1 MEIIISHQQTDFD
14 GLASMVA
21 AKKLYPKATMVFPGK
36 LTNNAKR
43 FMSLYKD
50 RIVVK
55 RSSEIDKNQ
64 ITKIIMVDTGFA
76 SRIGVFSDVVKA
88 EDVEVLIYD
97 HHLDNDERITNS
109 RRFIE
114 AVGAT
119 TTILLKRIKK
129 RKLNIT
135 SFEAT
140 LFALGIYE
148 DTGGLIYNSTT
159 SDDVRTVA
167 FLLDNNANLEIVEEY
182 IEYSLSRKQKQLF
195 NKLLDSLYQSTIK
208 GLDINIFQAEIGE
221 YVPDIA
227 LLAHKLND
235 LHNAD
240 GIFVIVKVKNKV
252 LVVGR
257 SNVDNINI
265 SDIVSHFGGGGHN
278 RAGSA
283 TINDQ
288 TRDLIDWQQEI
299 LKLIKEKIDPALL
312 VEDIMSRPVKTVN
325 PDTTM
330 EKADNIMLKYGY
342 SGLVVVNEEDE
353 IVGVISRKDVDKIR
367 GYDLLHAPVKGYMS
381 TNVVTINQGS
391 SLKEIQKCIVEND
404 VGRLPVVS
412 KENKLVGI
420 VTRSDLLKL
429 FYGSDDYLLNKQ
441 NMYGRS
447 LVQVQERRY
456 YIVDRLSLID
466 NRISSL
472 LKKAGNLADEL
483 GYDIYIVGGFV
494 RDLLLNKKNFD
505 LDLVVEGDGVEFARK
520 FSQYVNGELNIY
532 HEFATAVMNLDSLE
546 IDIATARVEYYPDA
560 AGLPDVEKGS
570 IQQDL
575 FRRDFTINALA
586 IQLNK
591 DSFGQLVDFFDG
603 KKDLEEGVIKLLHNF
618 SLYDDPTRI
627 FRGFKFASRY
637 DYKFEARTEKLI
649 REAIELNII
658 DKLSNNRIFSQIVL
672 GLKAENPVKY
682 INFLAEFDIFSYLSD
697 KIVWDNEKKKIAK
710 KTPEIIGFLDGLNVK
725 IKFDVYILYLM
736 FLADGLSYS
745 EINDVVNKFNIK
757 SNIKLRM
764 LKTTKIDKVLL
775 KLEESEKD
783 SDIYFALNDLAIED
797 IAYLLVKKTVLK
809 DKVQKYLE
817 DLQWVDI
824 EVCGKDIIDLGYNP
838 SCIFD
843 EALKEVKKAK
853 LDKNLEN
860 YEEEKEYLKNY
871 LEKIGKRC
879 D

>member
-21 AKKLYPKATMVFPGK
+21 AKKLHPKATMVFPGK
-36 LTNNAKR
+36 LTNNTKR

-55 RSSEIDKNQ
+55 KSSEIDRDKV
-64 ITKIIMVDTGFA
+64 TKIIMVDTSFA
-76 SRIGVFSDVVKA
+76 NRIGSFTSLVRD
-88 EDVEVLIYD
+88 ENIEVLIYD
-97 HHLDNDERITNS
+97 HHLDTDETINNS

-114 AVGAT
+114 PLGAT
-119 TTILLKRIKK
+119 TTILLKRIKN
-129 RKLNIT
+129 RKLNLT

-167 FLLDNNANLEIVEEY
+167 YLLDNNANLEIVEEY

-195 NKLLDSLYQSTIK
+195 NKLLDSLFQSSIR
-208 GLDINIFQAEIGE
+208 GLDINIFQAEIDE
-221 YVPDIA
+221 YIPDIA
-227 LLAHKLND
+227 LLAHKLNK

-240 GIFVIVKVKNKV
+240 GIFVIVKVGAKV
-252 LVVGR
+252 LIVGR
-257 SNVDNINI
+257 SNVNNINI

-299 LKLIKEKIDPALL
+299 LKVIKEKIDPAVL
-312 VEDIMSRPVKTVN
+312 VEDIMSTPVKTVS

-330 EKADNIMLKYGY
+330 EEADNIMLKYSY
-342 SGLVVVNEEDE
+342 SGLVVTNNQDE
-353 IVGVISRKDVDKIR
+353 IVGIISRKDVDKIR

-381 TNVVTINQGS
+381 TNVITIKQGA

-404 VGRLPVVS
+404 VGRLPVVD
-412 KENKLVGI
+412 KNNKLVGI

-429 FYGSDDYLLNKQ
+429 FYGTDDYLRNKQ
-441 NMYGRS
+441 NMYGHS

-456 YIVDRLSLID
+456 YMVDRLSLVD

-494 RDLLLNKKNFD
+494 RDLLLDRSNLD
-505 LDLVVEGDGVEFARK
+505 LDLVVEGDGIGFARK
-520 FSQYVNGELNIY
+520 FAQHVNGELDIY
-532 HEFATAVMNLDSLE
+532 HEFGTAVMNLDSLE
-546 IDIATARVEYYPDA
+546 IDIATARIEYYPDA
-560 AGLPDVEKGS
+560 AGLPDVERGS

-591 DSFGQLVDFFDG
+591 ESFGQLVDFFNG
-603 KKDLEEGVIKLLHNF
+603 KKDLEKGVIKLLHNF

-637 DYKFEARTEKLI
+637 EYSFETRTEELF
-649 REAIELNII
+649 REAINLDII
-658 DKLSNNRIFSQIVL
+658 DKLSSNRIFSQIVV
-672 GLKAENPVKY
+672 GLRGENPVRY
-682 INFLAEFDIFSYLSD
+682 IDFLAEFNVLDYFSETIIWND
-697 KIVWDNEKKKIAK
+697 EKRELAK
-710 KTPEIIGFLDGLNVK
+710 KVPEVINYLDSLNVK
-725 IKFDVYILYLM
+725 VKFNIYILYLM
-736 FLADGLSYS
+736 LLVDGLTYP
-745 EINDVVNKFNIK
+745 EIQTMVNKFNIK

-764 LKTTKIDKVLL
+764 LKTTKIDEML
-775 KLEESEKD
+775 KQIESTDKN
-783 SDIYFALNDLAIED
+783 SDLYFALNELSIED
-797 IAYLLVKKTVLK
+797 VAYILLKKFSLK
-809 DKVQKYLE
+809 NKIKKYLE

-824 EVCGKDIIDLGYNP
+824 EVCGKDIIDLGYDP
-838 SCIFD
+838 SSIFNQ
-843 EALKEVKKAK
+843 ALKEVKKAK
-853 LDKNLEN
+853 LDKEIRNYQDEKKYLEN
-860 YEEEKEYLKNY
+860 YLEE
-871 LEKIGKRC
+871 RC

>member
-14 GLASMVA
+14 GLASMLA

-55 RSSEIDKNQ
+55 RSSDIDKDKV
-64 ITKIIMVDTGFA
+64 TKIIMVDTGFA
-76 SRIGVFSDVVKA
+76 SRIGKFSDLVK
-88 EDVEVLIYD
+88 EKNIEVLIYD
-97 HHLDNDERITNS
+97 HHLDRDETVTNA

-114 AVGAT
+114 PVGAT
-119 TTILLKRIKK
+119 TTILLKRIKQ
-129 RKLNIT
+129 RKLNLT

-208 GLDINIFQAEIGE
+208 GLDINIFQAEIDE

-240 GIFVIVKVKNKV
+240 GIFVIVKTKNKV
-252 LVVGR
+252 LIVGR

-283 TINDQ
+283 TIKDQ
-288 TRDLIDWQQEI
+288 SRNLIDWQQEI
-299 LKLIKEKIDPALL
+299 LKIIKEKIDPALV
-312 VEDIMSRPVKTVN
+312 VEDIMSTPVKTVN

-330 EKADNIMLKYGY
+330 QKADNIMLKYGY
-342 SGLVVVNEEDE
+342 SGLVVVNEEDK

-404 VGRLPVVS
+404 VGRLPVVN
-412 KENKLVGI
+412 KNNKLVGI

-429 FYGSDDYLLNKQ
+429 FYGADDYLRNKQ

-456 YIVDRLSLID
+456 YIGDRLSVVD
-466 NRISSL
+466 NRIKSL
-472 LKKAGNLADEL
+472 LEKAGDLADEL

-494 RDLLLNKKNFD
+494 RDLLLNKMNFD
-505 LDLVVEGDGVEFARK
+505 LDLVVEGDGIEFARK
-520 FSQYVNGELNIY
+520 FAQYVNGELDIY
-532 HEFATAVMNLDSLE
+532 HEFGTAVMNLDSLE

-560 AGLPDVEKGS
+560 AGLPDVERGS

-591 DSFGQLVDFFDG
+591 DSFGQLVDFFNG
-603 KKDLEEGVIKLLHNF
+603 KQDLEREIIKLLHNF

-637 DYKFEARTEKLI
+637 DYEFEARTEELI
-649 REAIELNII
+649 QEAIKLNII

-672 GLKAENPVKY
+672 GLKGENPVKY
-682 INFLAEFDIFSYLSD
+682 INFLAEFGLFSYLSNQ
-697 KIVWDNEKKKIAK
+697 IIWNEKKKKIAK
-710 KTPEIIGFLDGLNVK
+710 KVPEIINFLNDLNVK

-736 FLADGLSYS
+736 LLADGLSYS
-745 EINDVVNKFNIK
+745 EIENVVNKFNIK
-757 SNIKLRM
+757 SNIKFRM
-764 LKTTKIDKVLL
+764 LKTTKIDKTLV
-775 KLEESEKD
+775 EVESAKQN

-797 IAYLLVKKTVLK
+797 IAYLLLKKSVLK
-809 DKVQKYLE
+809 DKVKKYLE
-817 DLQWVDI
+817 DLQWIDI
-824 EVCGKDIIDLGYNP
+824 EVCGKDIIDLGYDP
-838 SCIFD
+838 SSIFNQ
-843 EALKEVKKAK
+843 ALKEVKKAK
-853 LDKNLEN
+853 LDKEIEG
-860 YEEEKEYLKNY
+860 YKEEKRYLKNY
-871 LEKIGKRC
+871 LEKRC